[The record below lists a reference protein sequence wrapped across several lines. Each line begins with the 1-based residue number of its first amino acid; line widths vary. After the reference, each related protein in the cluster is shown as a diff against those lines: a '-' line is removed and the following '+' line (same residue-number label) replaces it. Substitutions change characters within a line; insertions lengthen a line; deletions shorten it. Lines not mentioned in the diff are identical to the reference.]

1 MVVLV
6 CRVRNNQKPHYH
18 DTKIMQKLQATKEKS
33 PDTPQENHNGR
44 NPTHRRIYQHLTNLF
59 KHSTR
64 IVWNAQPAFSLH
76 LQHL

>member
-33 PDTPQENHNGR
+33 PDTLQENHNGR
-44 NPTHRRIYQHLTNLF
+44 ETAHMRIYQHFTSPSTD
-59 KHSTR
+59 STR
-64 IVWNAQPAFSLH
+64 IVWNAHPVSLRSQR
-76 LQHL
+76 L

>member
-33 PDTPQENHNGR
+33 PYTLQENHNGR
-44 NPTHRRIYQHLTNLF
+44 ETAHMRIYQRFTSPSAD
-59 KHSTR
+59 STR
-64 IVWNAQPAFSLH
+64 IVWNVYPVSLRSQR
-76 LQHL
+76 L

>member
-33 PDTPQENHNGR
+33 PDTLQENHNGR
-44 NPTHRRIYQHLTNLF
+44 ETAHRRIYQHLTSPSTN
-59 KHSTR
+59 STR
-64 IVWNAQPAFSLH
+64 IVWNVCPVFLRSQRL
-76 LQHL
+76 

>member
-33 PDTPQENHNGR
+33 PDTLQENHNGR
-44 NPTHRRIYQHLTNLF
+44 NPTHRRIYQHFTSPSTD
-59 KHSTR
+59 STR
-64 IVWNAQPAFSLH
+64 IVWNVYSVFLGSQRL
-76 LQHL
+76 